1 MSLRDEITALNTR
14 RPSRRCVI
22 ALILEDLPAEDA
34 EELREVLEDDA
45 VTHKAIA
52 AGLIGRGYD
61 LGRNAKQV
69 ARHRRRECECL

>member
-22 ALILEDLPAEDA
+22 GLILEDLSAEDSA
-34 EELREVLEDDA
+34 ELVDILDDES

-52 AGLIGRGYD
+52 AALIVRGYA

>member
-22 ALILEDLPAEDA
+22 ALILEDLPGEDA
-34 EELREVLEDDA
+34 AELVEILADES

-52 AGLIGRGYD
+52 AALIGRGYD

-69 ARHRRRECECL
+69 ARHRRRECECP